1 MVGYIESGGCGPL
14 LCFEV
19 AVICAFDLACLHE
32 HLRRRAVDALLEA
45 CAYMLGSPGS
55 YTGGSVGERTGPRH
69 DGGCC
74 ALEITA
80 IGCPAIAALVLNK

>member
-32 HLRRRAVDALLEA
+32 HLRRRAVDTLLEA

-55 YTGGSVGERTGPRH
+55 
-69 DGGCC
+69 
-74 ALEITA
+74 
-80 IGCPAIAALVLNK
+80 